1 MLQIEQF
8 PSQGKSQTSQGKSQS
23 SKLTDDHNKTAPIIN
38 VDLKP
43 LDSEYQ
49 IDFIRYEVD
58 ENQDDNDEFLGDK
71 LGGAGDGEVN
81 VLIDEQRFDETSSD
95 DNRKRE

>member
-8 PSQGKSQTSQGKSQS
+8 PSQGKSQS

-58 ENQDDNDEFLGDK
+58 EN
-71 LGGAGDGEVN
+71 
-81 VLIDEQRFDETSSD
+81 
-95 DNRKRE
+95 